1 MMSANFLDEIKNT
14 VKSVEPE
21 AEVILF
27 GSRARGDFRQDSDWD
42 LLILSSNVV
51 DSLAED
57 NFRNALF
64 DLQID
69 YEASIS
75 TFVYSKE
82 YWKKYNNYLPLFKNV
97 LSEGKRL

>member
-1 MMSANFLDEIKNT
+1 MSANFIDEIKNT

-51 DSLAED
+51 DSLAQD

-82 YWKKYNNYLPLFKNV
+82 YWKKYKNYLPLFKNV
-97 LSEGKRL
+97 LSEGNRL